1 MGIKIKKYTFLTL
14 FILLTTMIEGVT
26 WDKMKRTTNS

>member
-14 FILLTTMIEGVT
+14 FILLTTMIGGCNMGQNE
-26 WDKMKRTTNS
+26 KNNK